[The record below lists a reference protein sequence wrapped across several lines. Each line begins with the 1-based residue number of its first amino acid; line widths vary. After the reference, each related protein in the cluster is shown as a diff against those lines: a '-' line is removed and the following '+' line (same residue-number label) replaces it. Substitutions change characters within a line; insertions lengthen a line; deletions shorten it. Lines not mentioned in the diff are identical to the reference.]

1 MLRSLARPI
10 GRSVTT
16 AGIAAVLALMPGLL
30 TQASADTITIAL
42 PQLAGPAGNGFRTA
56 FPGGFIDAFSM
67 DNAHSYLQA
76 DISALAGRT
85 ITNATLSFRIGGDNG
100 RTIVVTSFDSGGSLG
115 LHFTPPNVIATQN
128 FVVNGGGVAGGSPTT
143 FNALD
148 VTALLAQRTGVGAS
162 FFALHFAPLVGSDSN
177 LYVQP
182 AGNGGGPDVR
192 LEVTSVPEPTSLLL
206 LGSGLAAL
214 VARRRR

>member
-85 ITNATLSFRIGGDNG
+85 ITNATLSFRIG
-100 RTIVVTSFDSGGSLG
+100 V
-115 LHFTPPNVIATQN
+115 
-128 FVVNGGGVAGGSPTT
+128 
-143 FNALD
+143 
-148 VTALLAQRTGVGAS
+148 
-162 FFALHFAPLVGSDSN
+162 
-177 LYVQP
+177 YVQP